1 LKNWRQYVIAG
12 AVVFTSVAILGVSQ
26 YLKALPDAPAGS
38 ATTGIVPVPNE
49 LAVDERQDAYIGGQ
63 TYMAI
68 MNSELTDTY
77 TGVGW
82 RGSGRSMSPTMG
94 YPSFTF
100 PAGGL
105 DAPLWA
111 SAFGITAYQ
120 PNAVAGMP
128 ISRAEGSFIGTTN
141 VYRAPPH
148 QREQAPQGFWS
159 DQGGSSSPGFAGGTT
174 GPGGYREPFITETT
188 FNTNAGIRVLRQSYS
203 FSYGY
208 GHTNDFILLR
218 HVLNVHGDVDVNQD
232 GALEEQGVPIK
243 NFFAI
248 FNYDFD
254 IPWTNNPLL
263 TGGATGGGTGGD
275 DKTPPGMFRREMPLA
290 VPEGLI
296 NSGRF
301 DQAPYGPRF
310 YSGLSTMFDEDNPG
324 HPGIDSYVWN
334 TTNGNFNPLHVGEAS
349 LMILE
354 GSGDGANGDLDAKA
368 ALDIYEAPSVGLFNL
383 HEWWISDLR
392 TVFGWY
398 EGSATKYLENKTINV
413 PGGSSAPNPNLF
425 ISGSSLERTTDISTW
440 VAKTQTGQSG
450 EGLGVKWGDPRNLT
464 QAGNPGLA
472 AGIGLKKGM
481 YDSVTLFDLD
491 GVFAGIVPD
500 PYEGSDTKEE
510 TSGAGCIR
518 NALGWG
524 PYTKAPGE
532 DLTIWH
538 VDIIGAGKDGAY
550 DVYLRAQDVWMQR
563 KYNVANNTYYWD
575 GSNDRTIPVYN
586 PDGSYELNDDGSVVT
601 ETLNFGRGADSGA
614 LFHPPPPPTLSVFP
628 TNNGTIAVAWAN
640 NAETAIDPGKGS
652 VDFAK
657 YRLYRASGFIDQF
670 PTSTVAHEVGY
681 NSTII
686 PPNLGLSDGA
696 SAITDV
702 TDPTA
707 ASVKQ
712 SHPYGRFIH
721 EGLTLGADYNIGRV
735 YDFVADDLV
744 KRFAAPNF
752 SGPYVQIAEFGGG
765 GGNQTNTLVVP
776 ESVTYPNPYDA
787 ASRLPGFTG
796 ENITTKPSSAQV
808 IETNNGLGA
817 TTAIAL
823 SFSDR
828 YGSTIGSGDAQITS
842 IGDIATDSRL
852 VGQSGYIF
860 EDRSVLIGF
869 SYWYYVAA
877 VDNESAVQYD
887 FDNYVQDQNSSQQQ
901 IARTIN
907 GLESFYT
914 MNANGTDGR
923 WHGQYPYR
931 GLTVGPE
938 VPGQDVIPTTVSR
951 NTASAG
957 TAEFENLITVAPNP
971 FVFQAQWDLATKS
984 QSVKFFNMPVPARV
998 TIFDSAGLQVK
1009 QFGVPGDKTTTV
1021 GGVTNWNLK
1030 NDSNVPV
1037 ASGLY
1042 ICVIEAEIGGESY
1055 AKTLKL
1061 YVRR

>member
-1 LKNWRQYVIAG
+1 MKNWRRYVTVG
-12 AVVFTSVAILGVSQ
+12 AVAFAAAAILGVGQ
-26 YLKALPDAPAGS
+26 YLRALPDAPAGS
-38 ATTGIVPVPNE
+38 GASQLVPVPNE
-49 LAVDERQDAYIGGQ
+49 LALDERQDAYIGGQ

-68 MNSELTDTY
+68 MNSEITDTY

-94 YPSFTF
+94 YPSYTF

-128 ISRAEGSFIGTTN
+128 ISRAEGHFIGTTN

-159 DQGGSSSPGFAGGTT
+159 DQGGSGSPGFGAGTV

-188 FNTNAGIRVLRQSYS
+188 FNTNAGIRVQRQSYS

-218 HVLNVHGDVDVNQD
+218 HVLKVHGDVDVNQD
-232 GALEEQGVPIK
+232 GSLEEQGVPIR
-243 NFFAI
+243 NFFVI

-275 DKTPPGMFRREMPLA
+275 DKQPPGMFLREMPLA

-296 NSGRF
+296 NSGRYN
-301 DQAPYGPRF
+301 QAPYSPRF
-310 YSGLSTMFDEDNPG
+310 YSGLVTMFDEDNPG

-349 LMILE
+349 LMVFE
-354 GSGDGANGDLDAKA
+354 GNGETPMGDLDAVA
-368 ALDIYEAPSVGLFNL
+368 ALDIYEAPSVGLFGL
-383 HEWWISDLR
+383 HEWWIADLR

-398 EGSATKYLENKTINV
+398 EGSATKYLENKRVNV
-413 PGGSSAPNPNLF
+413 PGGSSAPNPDLF
-425 ISGSSLERTTDISTW
+425 VSGSSLERTTDISTW
-440 VAKTQTGQSG
+440 TAKTQTGQVA
-450 EGLGVKWGDPRNLT
+450 EGMGLMWGDPRNLT
-464 QAGNPGLA
+464 QPNNRGIATVGLQ
-472 AGIGLKKGM
+472 KGQ
-481 YDSVTLFDLD
+481 YDHISLFELD

-500 PYEGSDTKEE
+500 PYNGSDTKDE

-532 DLTIWH
+532 DLSIWH
-538 VDIIGAGKDGAY
+538 VDLIGAGKDGTY

-563 KYNVANNTYYWD
+563 KYNPANNTFYWD
-575 GSNDRTIPVYN
+575 GSNDRIIPMY
-586 PDGSYELNDDGSVVT
+586 NDDGSVVRDTNGEVVT
-601 ETLNFGRGADSGA
+601 EVMNLGRGADSGT
-614 LFHPPPPPTLSVFP
+614 LFHPAPPPTLSVFP
-628 TNNGTIAVAWAN
+628 TANGTIAIAWAN
-640 NAETAIDPGKGS
+640 NAETAIDPGRGTA
-652 VDFAK
+652 DFAK

-670 PTSTVAHEVGY
+670 PTSTIAHEIGY

-686 PPNLGLSDGA
+686 PPSLGLSDGA
-696 SAITDV
+696 TPITDV

-707 ASVKQ
+707 SSVKQ
-712 SHPYGRFIH
+712 GHPYARFIH

-735 YDFVADDLV
+735 YDFVADDLI

-752 SGPYVQIAEFGGG
+752 SGPYVQIGEFGGG
-765 GGNQTNTLVVP
+765 GGNQVNTLSPP
-776 ESVTYPNPYDA
+776 ESVSYPNPYPA
-787 ASRLPGFTG
+787 ANRLPGF
-796 ENITTKPSSAQV
+796 EDDNIETKPSSTQIV
-808 IETNNGLGA
+808 ETNNGLGA
-817 TTAIAL
+817 TTALAIN
-823 SFSDR
+823 FSDR
-828 YGSTIGSGDAQITS
+828 YSDTIGSGDSQITS
-842 IGDIATDSRL
+842 VGGIATDPRL
-852 VGQSGYIF
+852 SGQSGYIF

-877 VDNESAVQYD
+877 VDNESAVQRD
-887 FDNYVQDQNSSQQQ
+887 FDNYVADQNSSQQV
-901 IARTIN
+901 ISRTIN

-931 GLTVGPE
+931 GLTVGPQ
-938 VPGQDVIPTTVSR
+938 VPGQDVIPTTIAR
-951 NTASAG
+951 DP
-957 TAEFENLITVAPNP
+957 AEFANTITVAPNP

-984 QSVKFFNMPVPARV
+984 QSVKFFNAPVPSKV
-998 TIFDSAGLQVK
+998 TIFDSAGLRVK
-1009 QFGVPGDKTTTV
+1009 QFSVPGDQTTQI
-1021 GGVTNWNLK
+1021 GGVFDWDLK
-1030 NDSNVPV
+1030 NESNVPV
-1037 ASGLY
+1037 SSGLY
-1042 ICVIEAEIGGESY
+1042 ICVIEAEVGGTNY